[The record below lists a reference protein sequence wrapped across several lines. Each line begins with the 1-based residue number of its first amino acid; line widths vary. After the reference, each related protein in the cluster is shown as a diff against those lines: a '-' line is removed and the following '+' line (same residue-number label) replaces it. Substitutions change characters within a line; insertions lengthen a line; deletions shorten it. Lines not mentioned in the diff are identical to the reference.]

1 MFFWRSVE
9 KASKNK
15 EMNPTSPQKLPE
27 IVTIDAIQKELEGIS
42 DVVCKEIQ
50 TPEDTVTIIYFTSLV
65 DSLDFHETVIVPL
78 MKDDLQK
85 TAEVIDNDNL
95 SGMLALITEG
105 DTVLYFHKKNVF
117 LKMNTFSPPT
127 SPIANSDTES
137 TVSGPRDSFTE
148 SLQTNLSL
156 IKRRIQN
163 TGLKNR
169 DYRIGTETNTKV
181 SVMYIEKIV
190 NENNL
195 TKVINK
201 IEAIDHRGFDDIST
215 LAQLMEDHQF
225 SPFPQYQ
232 ITERPDLVASSLIDG
247 RVIIMMNNSIGAM
260 ICPSSFLGFFM
271 SPEDYYNRWT
281 TATLLRSIRFFGFFL
296 TIMLTPFYISALSY
310 HPEMLPYEVLKSI
323 HESRSRVPFPPVIEV
338 LFMELVIEVL
348 REAGSRMPTKIGQTI
363 GIVGGIVIGTAA
375 VEAGLVSNILIVLVA
390 ISALLSFLPPSFK
403 MSNASRFVRYIFIL
417 SAGFFG
423 LYGQM
428 IAFAWLIYHLVN
440 LTSLGTPFMSPV
452 IPRKWTD
459 LLDSIVLVPP
469 AFQKHKKGIVG
480 TERKKVLP
488 EEGEE

>member
-1 MFFWRSVE
+1 MSFSESDKNGFSNETSIQNDNVLLD
-9 KASKNK
+9 AIKNK
-15 EMNPTSPQKLPE
+15 LNEVE
-27 IVTIDAIQKELEGIS
+27 DAVFKN
-42 DVVCKEIQ
+42 IQ
-50 TPEDTVTIIYFTSLV
+50 TADELVTIIYLSSLIEK
-65 DSLDFHETVIVPL
+65 LTLHRTVIAPL
-78 MKDDLQK
+78 LTNKEDLLK
-85 TAEVIDNDNL
+85 SAEVPEKVNISSIL
-95 SGMLALITEG
+95 SSITEG
-105 DTVLYFHKKNVF
+105 NTIVYFQSKNLFSTV
-117 LKMNTFSPPT
+117 NTYSPPT
-127 SPIANSDTES
+127 SSIANSDTES
-137 TVSGPRDSFTE
+137 TVSGPRDAFTE

-156 IKRRIQN
+156 VKRRIQN
-163 TGLKNR
+163 TRLKNR
-169 DYRIGTETNTKV
+169 DYIIGTETNTKV
-181 SVMYIEKIV
+181 SVLYIEKIV
-190 NENNL
+190 NDNNL

-201 IEAIDHRGFDDIST
+201 IEAIDYRGFNDIT
-215 LAQLMEDHQF
+215 ILAQLMEDHQF

-232 ITERPDLVASSLIDG
+232 VTERPDMVTSSLIDG
-247 RVIIMMNNSIGAM
+247 RVVIMMNNSIGAV

-281 TATLLRSIRFFGFFL
+281 TATLLRCIRFFGFFL
-296 TIMLTPFYISALSY
+296 TIMLTPFYISALSH
-310 HPEMLPYEVLKSI
+310 HPEMLPYEVLKSLY
-323 HESRSRVPFPPVIEV
+323 ESRSRVPFPPVIEV

-390 ISALLSFLPPSFK
+390 ISALLSFLPPSYK

-459 LLDSIVLVPP
+459 LLDSIVLAPTS
-469 AFQKHKKGIVG
+469 FLKHKKGVASA
-480 TERKKVLP
+480 ESKKVLP
-488 EEGEE
+488 ENREE

>member
-1 MFFWRSVE
+1 R
-9 KASKNK
+9 
-15 EMNPTSPQKLPE
+15 
-27 IVTIDAIQKELEGIS
+27 DA
-42 DVVCKEIQ
+42 
-50 TPEDTVTIIYFTSLV
+50 
-65 DSLDFHETVIVPL
+65 
-78 MKDDLQK
+78 
-85 TAEVIDNDNL
+85 
-95 SGMLALITEG
+95 
-105 DTVLYFHKKNVF
+105 
-117 LKMNTFSPPT
+117 
-127 SPIANSDTES
+127 
-137 TVSGPRDSFTE
+137 FTE

-156 IKRRIQN
+156 VKRRIQN
-163 TGLKNR
+163 TRLKNR
-169 DYRIGTETNTKV
+169 DYIIGTETNTKI
-181 SVMYIEKIV
+181 SVLYIEKIV
-190 NENNL
+190 DDNNL

-201 IEAIDHRGFDDIST
+201 IEAIDYRGFDDIT
-215 LAQLMEDHQF
+215 ILAQLMEDHKF

-232 ITERPDLVASSLIDG
+232 VTERPDMVTSSLIDG
-247 RVIIMMNNSIGAM
+247 RVVILMNNSMSAV

-281 TATLLRSIRFFGFFL
+281 TATLLRCIRFFGFFL
-296 TIMLTPFYISALSY
+296 TIMLTPFYISALSH
-310 HPEMLPYEVLKSI
+310 HPEMLPYEVLKSLY
-323 HESRSRVPFPPVIEV
+323 ESRSRVPFPPVIEV

-459 LLDSIVLVPP
+459 LLDSIVLMPP
-469 AFQKHKKGIVG
+469 SFLKHKKGVASA
-480 TERKKVLP
+480 ESKKVLLEDR
-488 EEGEE
+488 EE